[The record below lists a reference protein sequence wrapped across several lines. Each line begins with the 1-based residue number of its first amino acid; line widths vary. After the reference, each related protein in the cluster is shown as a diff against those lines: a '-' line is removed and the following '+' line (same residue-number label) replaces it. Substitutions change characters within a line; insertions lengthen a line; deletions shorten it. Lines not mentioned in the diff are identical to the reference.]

1 MESERSRGKTHEIH
15 LPACAAQSIDIIA
28 RKHYN
33 GSVFGGYKTM
43 KDKMR
48 HFLIRSLIWMFI
60 VCIVTFGALSVYLNW
75 QSNQAVTQL
84 GNIYMSN
91 INERI
96 SKHFGAISDQCLSPL
111 TTFAENIPPMCEDSK
126 EEYFK
131 WMTYYGHSRDYESI
145 SWCDSEGNIETIYG
159 DPLQY
164 SGPSIFLDALKN
176 GEGKVAVGYNGSG
189 EQVVLMCAPV
199 KLSIPGMENCIAMLG
214 ELPISYLVDT
224 LSLNIEQDASLVY
237 SIVIRK
243 NGDFVVRNSSAVR
256 NNYFDR
262 VRAVYEETNDQT
274 PEEYISGLEAAMQTD
289 SDYSTM
295 VQIDGVR
302 QHMYASSLPNSVWY
316 LVTLMPYGALNESV
330 ESMGARSLIASAM
343 VCAIILLCLFF
354 VFLRYFTLNRAQME
368 ELQEAKQLAEK
379 ARYDAEMASKS
390 KGEFLSNMSHDI
402 RTPMNA
408 IVGMTAIA
416 TAHMD
421 DPQQVKNCLKKITL
435 SSRHLL
441 GLIND
446 VLDMSKIE
454 SGKMTLNE
462 ELVSLREVMEGIV
475 SIVQPQ
481 VKAKHQKF
489 NISIFNILSEN
500 VHCDSVRLNQVLLNL
515 LSNAIKFTPEYGSIE
530 VSLHEDTSPKGEGY
544 VRIHIHVKDTGIG
557 IAEEFQE
564 HIFESFAREDSKRIH
579 RTEGSGLG
587 MAITKY
593 IVDAMQGEITVKS
606 KQGVG
611 TEFKVTL
618 DMLRAD
624 ERVEDMILPDWIML
638 VVDDDRQLCESTVD
652 SLRSIGI
659 RAEWVL
665 EGEEAVKMATQHHKQ
680 HQDYHVI
687 LLDWKLPDMDGIQTA
702 RELRKQLG
710 DDVPILLMSAYDWSE
725 IEEEAR
731 AAGISGFLMKPLFRS
746 TLFYGLKPYMDT
758 KDVQP
763 VEKESKIHFHDRRVL
778 VAEDNELNW
787 EIAYELLHDLG
798 LELEWAEN
806 GKVCTQKFQQS
817 APGYYDAIL
826 MDLRMPI
833 MNGYEATDAIRAM
846 DRPDA
851 SLPIIAMTA
860 DAYSDDIQRCLSHGM
875 NAHIAK
881 PIDIDDV
888 ARILKKHMGD

>member
-1 MESERSRGKTHEIH
+1 MI
-15 LPACAAQSIDIIA
+15 
-28 RKHYN
+28 
-33 GSVFGGYKTM
+33 
-43 KDKMR
+43 KDKIK
-48 HFLIRSLIWMFI
+48 HFLIISLVSVCI
-60 VCIVTFGALSVYLNW
+60 VCIAAFAALAVYLNR
-75 QSNQAVTQL
+75 QNEQAVTQL

-91 INERI
+91 INDRV
-96 SKHFGAISDQCLSPL
+96 SKHFDAISDQCLTPM
-111 TTFAENIPPMCEDSK
+111 TTFAENIPPMCGSSK

-131 WMTYYGHSRDYESI
+131 WMTYYGHSRNYDSV

-164 SGPSIFLDALKN
+164 SGPASYLETLKKR
-176 GEGKVAVGYNGSG
+176 ESRVAVGRNGSG

-199 KLSIPGMENCIAMLG
+199 ELSIPGMEDCVAMIG
-214 ELPISYLVDT
+214 ELPISYLSEI
-224 LSLNIEQDASLVY
+224 LSLEDEKSLVY
-237 SIVIRK
+237 SFVIRK
-243 NGDFVVRNSSAVR
+243 DGTFVVRNSAAVR
-256 NNYFDR
+256 DNYFDR
-262 VRAVYEETNDQT
+262 VRAVYEETDRQT
-274 PEEYISGLEAAMQTD
+274 PEEYITELETAMKSG

-295 VQIDGVR
+295 IQVDGVR

-330 ESMGARSLIASAM
+330 ENLGAHSIASSAI
-343 VCAIILLCLFF
+343 VCAVILLTLII
-354 VFLRYFTLNRAQME
+354 VFIRYFILNRAQVKELE
-368 ELQEAKQLAEK
+368 EARHQAEEARQEAEI
-379 ARYDAEMASKS
+379 ASKS

-421 DPQQVKNCLKKITL
+421 DPQQIRNCLKKITM

-462 ELVSLREVMEGIV
+462 ELVSLREIMESIV

-481 VKAKHQKF
+481 VKAKHQNF
-489 NISIFNILSEN
+489 NISIFNIFSEN

-515 LSNAIKFTPEYGSIE
+515 LSNAIKFTPENGSIE
-530 VSLHEDTSPKGEGY
+530 VTLHEEESPRGADY
-544 VRIHIHVKDTGIG
+544 ARICIQVKDDGIG
-557 IAEEFQE
+557 MSEEFRQ
-564 HIFESFAREDSKRIH
+564 HIFESFAREDNKRIH
-579 RTEGSGLG
+579 RTEGTGLG

-593 IVDAMQGEITVKS
+593 IVDAMKGEITVKS
-606 KQGVG
+606 HQGVG
-611 TEFKVTL
+611 TEFRVVL
-618 DMLRAD
+618 DLMRAE
-624 ERVEDMILPDWIML
+624 ERVEDMVLPDWIML
-638 VVDDDRQLCESTVD
+638 VVDDDQQLCESTVD

-665 EGEEAVKMATQHHKQ
+665 DGEDAVKMASRHHKENN
-680 HQDYHVI
+680 DYHVI

-702 RELRKQLG
+702 RELRRQLG

-746 TLFYGLKPYMDT
+746 TLFYGLKPYVDADDT
-758 KDVQP
+758 RHVEEKDTLQF
-763 VEKESKIHFHDRRVL
+763 SNRRIL

-806 GKVCTQKFQQS
+806 GEICTEMFLNS
-817 APGYYDAIL
+817 DIGYYDAIL
-826 MDLRMPI
+826 MDIRMPI

-846 DRPDA
+846 SRPDA

-860 DAYSDDIQRCLSHGM
+860 DAYSDDIQRCLDHGM
-875 NAHIAK
+875 NAHVAK
-881 PIDIDDV
+881 PIDIDEV
-888 ARILKKHMGD
+888 ARLLKKYLND

>member
-1 MESERSRGKTHEIH
+1 MIKNKI
-15 LPACAAQSIDIIA
+15 
-28 RKHYN
+28 
-33 GSVFGGYKTM
+33 
-43 KDKMR
+43 R
-48 HFLIRSLIWMFI
+48 HFLIGSLAG
-60 VCIVTFGALSVYLNW
+60 VCIMCIVVFTGLSVYLNH
-75 QSNQAVTQL
+75 QNEQAVTQL

-96 SKHFGAISDQCLSPL
+96 SKHFDAISEQCLTPM
-111 TTFAENIPPMCEDSK
+111 TTFAENIPPMCESNK

-131 WMTYYGHSRDYESI
+131 WMTYYGHSRDYESV
-145 SWCDSEGNIETIYG
+145 SWVDAEGNLETIYG

-164 SGPSIFLDALKN
+164 SGPPIFLDTLKN
-176 GEGKVAVGYNGSG
+176 GESRVAVGYNGAG

-199 KLSIPGMENCIAMLG
+199 KLSIPGMEDCVAMVG
-214 ELPISYLVDT
+214 ELPISYLSEI
-224 LSLNIEQDASLVY
+224 LSLEDNNTLVY
-237 SIVIRK
+237 SLVIRK
-243 NGDFVVRNSSAVR
+243 DGTFVVRNSAAVR
-256 NNYFDR
+256 DNYFDR
-262 VRAVYEETNDQT
+262 VRAVYKETDDQT
-274 PEEYISGLEAAMQTD
+274 PEEYIAELEAAMQAGN
-289 SDYSTM
+289 DYSAM
-295 VQIDGVR
+295 VEVDGVR

-316 LVTLMPYGALNESV
+316 LVTFMPYGALNESV
-330 ESMGARSLIASAM
+330 EGMGTRSVVASAV
-343 VCAIILLCLFF
+343 VCAVILLSLVT
-354 VFLRYFTLNRAQME
+354 VFLRYFTLNRAQMK
-368 ELQEAKQLAEK
+368 ELEAARHQAEVSRQEAEI
-379 ARYDAEMASKS
+379 ASKS

-416 TAHMD
+416 TAHID
-421 DPQQVKNCLKKITL
+421 DPQQVQNCLKKITM

-462 ELVSLREVMEGIV
+462 DFVSLREIMEGIV

-489 NISIFNILSEN
+489 NISIFNMISEN

-515 LSNAIKFTPEYGSIE
+515 LSNAIKFTPENGSIE
-530 VSLHEDTSPKGEGY
+530 VVLREETSPRGEEY
-544 VRIHIHVKDTGIG
+544 VRIRIHVKDNGIG
-557 IAEEFQE
+557 MSEEFRQ
-564 HIFESFAREDSKRIH
+564 HIFESFAREDNKRIH
-579 RTEGSGLG
+579 RTEGTGLG

-593 IVDAMQGEITVKS
+593 IVDAMKGEITVQS
-606 KQGVG
+606 EQGVG
-611 TEFKVTL
+611 TEFQVVL
-618 DMLRAD
+618 DLMRAE
-624 ERVEDMILPDWIML
+624 ERVEDMVLPDWIML
-638 VVDDDRQLCESTVD
+638 VVDDDQQLCESTVD

-665 EGEEAVKMATQHHKQ
+665 DGEHAVQLATRHHRE
-680 HQDYHVI
+680 HNDYHVI

-746 TLFYGLKPYMDT
+746 TLFYGLKPYVDAAE
-758 KDVQP
+758 DDHP
-763 VEKESKIHFHDRRVL
+763 VIEESKLHFSNKRVL

-787 EIAYELLHDLG
+787 EIANELLRDLG

-806 GKVCTQKFQQS
+806 GEVCTELFRNS
-817 APGYYDAIL
+817 EVGYYDAIL
-826 MDLRMPI
+826 MDIRMPI

-860 DAYSDDIQRCLSHGM
+860 DAYSDDIQRCLNHGM
-875 NAHIAK
+875 NAHVAK
-881 PIDIDDV
+881 PIDIDEV
-888 ARILKKHMGD
+888 VRILEKYMNE